1 VTLSTAV
8 IDTSEGFAALRG
20 EWDELLHASAR
31 DNFFLTWDWLHT
43 WYRHLGGDRRL
54 HIVTVR
60 DEQARLVALAPLALR
75 PRRWLRLMPFRTLEF
90 LGRGNVGTDYL
101 SVLARKDCEDAALRV
116 LADRLTRDCLAL
128 EFSHVDREDIQMR
141 DTAAALRTRG
151 WHGHESTIET
161 CPYIGLEGHTWDTY
175 LAALGRTHRTNF
187 KRKLKKLQSLY
198 NLRIDEATTEAGRR
212 AALDILVNLHL
223 KRRRE
228 VGGSDALHTR
238 ELLAFHEE
246 LTATALRSGLL
257 RLHVMWLDDAP
268 VAAMYGFEY
277 NKSFFFYQSGFDSAY
292 ATHSV
297 GLVMTGLA
305 IRSALERGVREFD
318 FLHGNEA
325 YKYLWASAE
334 RELVRFELFPPD
346 STGAFLHQLMQ
357 ARRGLKRLLTRKP
370 PAPNGTGPA
379 LTPRPAPA
387 WNHGARELES

>member
-1 VTLSTAV
+1 MLSTAV
-8 IDTSEGFAALRG
+8 IDTKTGFEALRG
-20 EWDELLHASAR
+20 EWDELLHASAH

-43 WYRHLGGDRRL
+43 WWEHLSGDRRL

-75 PRRWLRLMPFRTLEF
+75 PRRWLRLMPFRTIEF
-90 LGRGNVGTDYL
+90 LGRGNVGSDYL
-101 SVLARKDCEDAALRV
+101 SILARKDYEDAALRA
-116 LADRLTRDCLAL
+116 LADCLTRGGLAL
-128 EFSHVDREDIQMR
+128 EFSHVDRQNIQMR
-141 DTAAALRTRG
+141 DTATALRTRG
-151 WHGHESTIET
+151 WHDHQSTIET
-161 CPYIGLEGHTWDTY
+161 CPYISLEGHTWDTY

-198 NLRIDEATTEAGRR
+198 KLRIEEATTDGERR
-212 AALDILVNLHL
+212 AALDILINLHL

-238 ELLAFHEE
+238 ELLDFHEK
-246 LTATALRSGLL
+246 LTAAALRSGVL

-277 NKSFFFYQSGFDSAY
+277 NKLFYFYQSGFDSEY

-305 IRSALERGVREFD
+305 IKGALDRGIREFD
-318 FLHGNEA
+318 FLHGNET

-346 STGAFLHQLMQ
+346 ATGALLHRLMQ
-357 ARRGLKRLLTRKP
+357 ARRALKRLVT
-370 PAPNGTGPA
+370 PAPRPSDGTGPA
-379 LTPRPAPA
+379 LTARPVPA
-387 WNHGARELES
+387 WSPAAQEAES